1 MNEKNKETNREVE
14 KNKAL
19 VVLTVLLVLIAV
31 LSSAVY
37 VVNHKSADSKNTE
50 QTVSLFKGNND
61 ICNIISEEKLIASI
75 KEYKDFGELIINDGP
90 VFGLKEITVQKTGE
104 VFYSNCDGSLLF
116 VGAIIDKTGKNL
128 TKDAID
134 KAVKNIFEEKTKNI
148 DKSIAVKMGKGT
160 HELIVFTDPDCPYCR
175 AAEAMFAA
183 KPINA
188 VRYVFFTPL
197 DSIHPDAAKKAIHIL
212 CSKNPADELLKVMKN
227 EITEFPN
234 QCDEG
239 KKKLELHRKLAS
251 ELGVSGTPTFYLNGQ
266 RFVGA
271 DPKMYEIAGFEDNET
286 DNKNKE

>member
-1 MNEKNKETNREVE
+1 MNENKQNTNMESN
-14 KNKAL
+14 NKL
-19 VVLTVLLVLIAV
+19 IVMVIVLLTLIAL
-31 LSSAVY
+31 LSSVIFM
-37 VVNHKSADSKNTE
+37 VNHK
-50 QTVSLFKGNND
+50 NN
-61 ICNIISEEKLIASI
+61 NVTASNNLCMTI
-75 KEYKDFGELIINDGP
+75 TNDMLTKSINEYKDFGALTIKDSMI
-90 VFGLKEITVQKTGE
+90 FGLKEITVQKTGE

-148 DKSIAVKMGKGT
+148 DKSIAVKMGKGE

-175 AAEAMFAA
+175 AAEAMFA
-183 KPINA
+183 KNPINA
-188 VRYVFFTPL
+188 VRYIYFTPL
-197 DSIHPDAAKKAIHIL
+197 DSIHPDAAKKAVHIL
-212 CSKNPADELLKVMKN
+212 CSANPAEELMKVMKN

-271 DPKMYEIAGFEDNET
+271 DPRMYEAAGVSLKNET
-286 DNKNKE
+286 NNSKE

>member
-1 MNEKNKETNREVE
+1 MDKEKTQNTNINSNNKLIVMVII
-14 KNKAL
+14 L
-19 VVLTVLLVLIAV
+19 LTLIAL
-31 LSSAVY
+31 LSSIIFM
-37 VVNHKSADSKNTE
+37 VNHRDNNNSKVTANISGQSNNNVCITITDDMLTKSIN
-50 QTVSLFKGNND
+50 
-61 ICNIISEEKLIASI
+61 
-75 KEYKDFGELIINDGP
+75 EYKDFGALNIKDSMIY
-90 VFGLKEITVQKTGE
+90 GLKEITVKKTGE

-197 DSIHPDAAKKAIHIL
+197 DSIHPDAAKKAVHIL
-212 CSKNPADELLKVMKN
+212 CSANPAKELMKVMKN

-239 KKKLELHRKLAS
+239 KKKLEQHRKLAN

-266 RFVGA
+266 RFIGA
-271 DPKMYEIAGFEDNET
+271 DPKMYEITGFEDNET

>member
-50 QTVSLFKGNND
+50 QTVNLLKDNND
-61 ICNIISEEKLIASI
+61 ICNIIPEEKLIASI

-90 VFGLKEITVQKTGE
+90 VFGLKEIVVKNSGE
-104 VFYSNCDGSLLF
+104 IFYSNCDGSLLF
-116 VGAIIDKTGKNL
+116 VGAVIDKTGRNL
-128 TKDAID
+128 TRESID
-134 KAVKNIFEEKTKNI
+134 KAVKTIFETKIKNI
-148 DKSIAVKMGKGT
+148 DKSTAIKMGNGK

-175 AAEAMFAA
+175 AAEAMFTA
-183 KPINA
+183 KPLD
-188 VRYVFFTPL
+188 VTRYVFFTPL
-197 DSIHPDAAKKAIHIL
+197 DSIHPDAAKKAIHVL
-212 CSKNPADELLKVMKN
+212 CSADPEKELMKVIKN

-234 QCDEG
+234 QCEEG
-239 KKKLELHRKLAS
+239 KQKLEQHRKFSA
-251 ELGVSGTPTFYLNGQ
+251 ELGVTGTPTFYLDGQ

-271 DPKMYEIAGFEDNET
+271 DPKMYEIAGFEET

>member
-1 MNEKNKETNREVE
+1 MNENKQNTNMESN
-14 KNKAL
+14 NKL
-19 VVLTVLLVLIAV
+19 IVMVIVLLTLIAL
-31 LSSAVY
+31 LSSVIFM
-37 VVNHKSADSKNTE
+37 VNHKN
-50 QTVSLFKGNND
+50 GNVTASNNLCMTITND
-61 ICNIISEEKLIASI
+61 MLTKSI
-75 KEYKDFGELIINDGP
+75 NEYKDFGALTIKDSMI
-90 VFGLKEITVQKTGE
+90 FGLKEITVQKTGE

-116 VGAIIDKTGKNL
+116 VGAVIDKTGKNL
-128 TKDAID
+128 TKEAID

-148 DKSIAVKMGKGT
+148 DKSIAVKMGKGE

-175 AAEAMFAA
+175 AAEAMFAV

-271 DPKMYEIAGFEDNET
+271 DPRMYEAAGVSLKNET
-286 DNKNKE
+286 NNSKE